1 MKKKILKDY
10 TKLIEILICMYQNE
24 NKSFL
29 YYIYGYILFYII
41 LSALTCICLFII
53 GSGVAFDLISN
64 Q

>member
-1 MKKKILKDY
+1 
-10 TKLIEILICMYQNE
+10 MYQNE